1 MSESEGVREGSLT
14 VRSRESAAQ
23 RRHWGAATHY
33 ELVRLAL
40 VVRGLGLG
48 EDHVLHVQPRH
59 NADKMHVMSQP

>member
-1 MSESEGVREGSLT
+1 M
-14 VRSRESAAQ
+14 RSRESATQ
-23 RRHWGAATHY
+23 RRHRGAATHY